1 MLVSHAAFAFAR
13 AAFQQHLTYRVA
25 NLAGLFTNGFFL
37 VMRAYVFEA
46 CYVARD
52 SIGGLSMAEAVTFAS
67 VTQCMLM
74 VSPQWGAIGV
84 GANVRSGQIA
94 VDLLRP
100 VDLVTATLAGRLGVS
115 AYYAVVRMLPML
127 ALAAALGI
135 LQAPSPG
142 GLLAFLV
149 TLALGALLAN
159 AILFLVEV
167 SSFWIE
173 SERGVRYVVMGVA
186 LLPSGLLIPVTW
198 FPEPLESLFRL
209 TPFTYTMNLPAEAW
223 LGTADLGRG
232 LAVQLAWLVGIL
244 AACGVAVRAGTRR
257 LQVHGG

>member
-1 MLVSHAAFAFAR
+1 MAAALAFAR

-25 NLAGLFTNGFFL
+25 NFAGIFTNAFFL

-52 SIGGLSMAEAVTFAS
+52 TIGGLSVTQAVTFAS
-67 VTQCMLM
+67 VTQCVLM
-74 VSPQWGAIGV
+74 VAPQWGAIGV

-100 VDLVTATLAGRLGVS
+100 VDFVTAVLSGRLGVS

-135 LQAPSPG
+135 LEAPTPG

-159 AILFLVEV
+159 AILLLVEV

-173 SERGVRYVVMGVA
+173 SERGVRYVVMGLA
-186 LLPSGLLIPVTW
+186 LLPSGLLLPVAW
-198 FPEPLESLFRL
+198 FPEPLRTLFRL
-209 TPFTYTMNLPAEAW
+209 TPFPYTMNLPAEAW
-223 LGTADLGRG
+223 LGTADLWTGIT
-232 LAVQLAWLVGIL
+232 VQLAWLVALL
-244 AACGVAVRAGTRR
+244 AACRLAVRAGTRR